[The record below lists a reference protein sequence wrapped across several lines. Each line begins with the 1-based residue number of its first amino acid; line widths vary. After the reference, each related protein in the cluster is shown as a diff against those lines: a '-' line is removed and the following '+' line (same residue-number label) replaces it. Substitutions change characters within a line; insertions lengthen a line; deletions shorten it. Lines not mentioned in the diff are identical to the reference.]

1 MFRRIGIMLT
11 MALVSL
17 TLCGFS
23 APVAGAEET
32 GNPWWIWILVL
43 LALVLF
49 VAVVLWWWMRSSAE
63 GEEEEL
69 AFEAIPSSVGTVEEA
84 GTETQAPPAP
94 DDLKR
99 IEGIGPKISSVLQAA
114 GIATFAQLAVADV
127 DRLRHILERENPNL
141 LRLADPTTWPQ
152 QAGLAAAGDWE
163 ALEALQGELKG
174 GRRV

>member
-1 MFRRIGIMLT
+1 MFRKTGIMLT
-11 MALVSL
+11 LLLVGL

-23 APVAGAEET
+23 GPIARAGEG
-32 GNPWWIWILVL
+32 GNPWWAWILVL

-49 VAVVLWWWMRSSAE
+49 VAVVLWWWMRSSGE
-63 GEEEEL
+63 EEEEL
-69 AFEAIPSSVGTVEEA
+69 AFDAVPSHVGAVEGA
-84 GTETQAPPAP
+84 ETKAQTPPAP

-114 GIATFAQLAVADV
+114 GIATFAQLAVVDV
-127 DRLRHILERENPNL
+127 DRLRRILETENPNL

-163 ALEALQGELKG
+163 ALGALQDELKG

>member
-1 MFRRIGIMLT
+1 MFRKISTMLIL
-11 MALVSL
+11 ALVSL

-23 APVAGAEET
+23 APGAGAEEG

-49 VAVVLWWWMRSSAE
+49 VAVVLWWWMRSSGE
-63 GEEEEL
+63 EEEEL
-69 AFEAIPSSVGTVEEA
+69 ASEVVRSHVGAVEEA
-84 GTETQAPPAP
+84 ETKTQPPPAP

-127 DRLRHILERENPNL
+127 DRLRRILEEENPNL

-163 ALEALQGELKG
+163 ALEALQDELKG

>member
-1 MFRRIGIMLT
+1 MFRKTGIMLT
-11 MALVSL
+11 LLLVGL

-23 APVAGAEET
+23 GPVAGAEEG

-49 VAVVLWWWMRSSAE
+49 VAVVLWWWMRSSGE
-63 GEEEEL
+63 EEEEL
-69 AFEAIPSSVGTVEEA
+69 AFDAVSSHAGAVDEA
-84 GTETQAPPAP
+84 GIKAQGPPAP

-114 GIATFAQLAVADV
+114 GVATFAQLAVADV
-127 DRLRHILERENPNL
+127 DQLRDILERENPNL

-163 ALEALQGELKG
+163 ALEALQDELKG